1 VVLNS
6 TLSRVYD
13 YWDVGSD
20 SWFSRFKGSDAAWRL
35 QRGAVIM
42 DHPNQFG
49 DQYSSVR
56 YLWQGWS
63 PADSLWFYTT
73 SQGSDLIPYDFFMAL
88 EVPET
93 GKLVSSTDNLYY
105 YGYLPQSRTRHNP
118 DGLPVGLV
126 KDTYVGKDYL
136 GFTCAACHTGQ
147 VNYKG
152 IAMRI
157 DGAPAGSDMDT
168 FLQKLADAMRVTQQ
182 DQAARARFVKRVL
195 DRGGDYSSEEAI
207 NKDLENFSR
216 RLTMYIVVNRSP
228 TRYGYYRLDAFGRIY
243 NRVLEHIV
251 TQDQL
256 NAAMEDLV
264 QEGKLTKAE
273 LDALRQDKK
282 TSILTGDQRDHLVFR
297 LSQVLPLKAQLELR
311 NKLFNTPDAPVS
323 YPFLWDVPQ
332 HDYVQWN
339 GIVPNA
345 GLGPIG
351 RNAGEVIGVFATLDW
366 SQQPGISL
374 ASVIG
379 GQGFSGPHIDYKSS
393 INVHNLRRIEHR
405 LGSLQSPRWPGD
417 ILPPI
422 DQSRVYRG
430 EVLFSKFCASCHTN
444 IDPSS
449 DQRRVVA
456 SITSL
461 KNVRTDPKM
470 AVNAA
475 TYDGLSG
482 ILQNTYTNSGA
493 GPVLISQRAPV
504 AALLTKATLSVVAT
518 PNTSKGMVKGFLDWA
533 DDLVTSFL
541 SNEIKPS
548 IRQGNYDPDTTANP
562 YASLMSYKAR
572 SLNGIW
578 ATAPYLH
585 NGSVP
590 TLYDLLLP
598 PNPEDAKNPSA
609 AVECRTVPAG
619 VEYRPCKFMVGSRE
633 FDPEKVG
640 LKSSG
645 YDGFLFNTKLPGN
658 SNGGHQYGTKV
669 LTKEDRLDLL
679 EYLKTL

>member
-1 VVLNS
+1 
-6 TLSRVYD
+6 
-13 YWDVGSD
+13 
-20 SWFSRFKGSDAAWRL
+20 
-35 QRGAVIM
+35 
-42 DHPNQFG
+42 
-49 DQYSSVR
+49 
-56 YLWQGWS
+56 
-63 PADSLWFYTT
+63 
-73 SQGSDLIPYDFFMAL
+73 
-88 EVPET
+88 
-93 GKLVSSTDNLYY
+93 
-105 YGYLPQSRTRHNP
+105 
-118 DGLPVGLV
+118 
-126 KDTYVGKDYL
+126 
-136 GFTCAACHTGQ
+136 
-147 VNYKG
+147 
-152 IAMRI
+152 
-157 DGAPAGSDMDT
+157 
-168 FLQKLADAMRVTQQ
+168 
-182 DQAARARFVKRVL
+182 
-195 DRGGDYSSEEAI
+195 
-207 NKDLENFSR
+207 
-216 RLTMYIVVNRSP
+216 
-228 TRYGYYRLDAFGRIY
+228 
-243 NRVLEHIV
+243 
-251 TQDQL
+251 
-256 NAAMEDLV
+256 
-264 QEGKLTKAE
+264 
-273 LDALRQDKK
+273 
-282 TSILTGDQRDHLVFR
+282 
-297 LSQVLPLKAQLELR
+297 
-311 NKLFNTPDAPVS
+311 
-323 YPFLWDVPQ
+323 
-332 HDYVQWN
+332 
-339 GIVPNA
+339 
-345 GLGPIG
+345 
-351 RNAGEVIGVFATLDW
+351 
-366 SQQPGISL
+366 
-374 ASVIG
+374 VIG